1 MNSVLTVTP
10 TRILANSYQE
20 TISMDSTQAVSNA
33 NSGENSTAD
42 ANMANINTTASSYQF
57 TGTGGTNQQQQQQIL
72 QQIQPSVTLTI
83 RLIMQGKEV
92 GSIIGKKG
100 DNIKRFREESGAKIT
115 ISDGSCPERIVT
127 VTGSTEAILKAF
139 AMIARKFEEDANNN
153 LVISSTTNNN
163 TITNLNNNTNSTNGK
178 SSTTSSS
185 SGSSTASSNSGP
197 GQQTLP
203 VTLKLIVPASQ
214 CGSLIGKGG
223 SKIKEIREVTGASI
237 QVASEMLPNS
247 TERAVTLSGTAE
259 SITKSIYQICCVML
273 ESPPKGPTI
282 PYRPKP
288 AMPPVFF
295 AGGQAYTIQGQFA
308 IPHPDL
314 TKLHRLALQHAPL
327 LPGQAVGSLNPQATL
342 ATLAANTA
350 AATMGAASTHPLVHH
365 PSAAA
370 SSASHAS
377 HAAVAAAAAA
387 ATGMVATT
395 LTTEMTISND
405 IIGSVIG
412 KGGSKINEIRQLSGA
427 TIKINSSEEG
437 TKDRTITISG
447 TPEAINLAQY
457 LIATSS
463 NGLLNS
469 LASHPTG
476 ATPTASNTVATTGV
490 ATANTSLNTHHH
502 HHHKLAFGT
511 ASGSSGSNSK
521 HGLSNAAA
529 VLAAA
534 SISNGGSLTTV
545 ATSAVKSKNDRKY
558 APY

>member
-1 MNSVLTVTP
+1 MNVVQTTANEMANNTVAT
-10 TRILANSYQE
+10 T
-20 TISMDSTQAVSNA
+20 TTTSTTNSNA
-33 NSGENSTAD
+33 NATSVIAATVVGGGGNG
-42 ANMANINTTASSYQF
+42 NII
-57 TGTGGTNQQQQQQIL
+57 GQQQQQQ
-72 QQIQPSVTLTI
+72 QQHQQPSVTLTI

-100 DNIKRFREESGAKIT
+100 DNIKKFREESGAKIT

-127 VTGSTEAILKAF
+127 VTGSTESILKAF

-153 LVISSTTNNN
+153 STMGMGTNFNISNTTMA
-163 TITNLNNNTNSTNGK
+163 

-185 SGSSTASSNSGP
+185 TSSSSSNGKQNSISM
-197 GQQTLP
+197 P

-223 SKIKEIREVTGASI
+223 SKIKEIREITGASI

-247 TERAVTLSGTAE
+247 TERAVTLSGSAD

-342 ATLAANTA
+342 ATLAANTTA
-350 AATMGAASTHPLVHH
+350 SMGHHGNTATTNNP
-365 PSAAA
+365 
-370 SSASHAS
+370 
-377 HAAVAAAAAA
+377 
-387 ATGMVATT
+387 GMVAT

-463 NGLLNS
+463 NGLLNNTGTS
-469 LASHPTG
+469 TTNHHAAAAAHAAAHASTL
-476 ATPTASNTVATTGV
+476 STTGQ
-490 ATANTSLNTHHH
+490 TNSLS
-502 HHHKLAFGT
+502 AM
-511 ASGSSGSNSK
+511 AAV
-521 HGLSNAAA
+521 AAA
-529 VLAAA
+529 VSNNANKLYTTGNL
-534 SISNGGSLTTV
+534 SKHNIQSITTISNGS
-545 ATSAVKSKNDRKY
+545 TSKSNKNDRKY

>member
-1 MNSVLTVTP
+1 MNVVQTTANEMANNNTVAT
-10 TRILANSYQE
+10 T
-20 TISMDSTQAVSNA
+20 TTTTSTTNSNA
-33 NSGENSTAD
+33 NATSVVAATVV
-42 ANMANINTTASSYQF
+42 
-57 TGTGGTNQQQQQQIL
+57 GGGG
-72 QQIQPSVTLTI
+72 VTLTI

-100 DNIKRFREESGAKIT
+100 DNIKKFREESGAKIT

-127 VTGSTEAILKAF
+127 VTGSTESILKAF

-153 LVISSTTNNN
+153 STMGMGTNFNISNTTMA
-163 TITNLNNNTNSTNGK
+163 

-185 SGSSTASSNSGP
+185 TSSSSSNGKQNSISM
-197 GQQTLP
+197 P

-223 SKIKEIREVTGASI
+223 SKIKEIREITGASI

-247 TERAVTLSGTAE
+247 TERAVTLSGSAD

-314 TKLHRLALQHAPL
+314 HRLALQHAPL

-342 ATLAANTA
+342 ATLAANTTA
-350 AATMGAASTHPLVHH
+350 SMGHHGNTATANNP
-365 PSAAA
+365 
-370 SSASHAS
+370 
-377 HAAVAAAAAA
+377 
-387 ATGMVATT
+387 GMVAT

-463 NGLLNS
+463 NGLLNN
-469 LASHPTG
+469 TG
-476 ATPTASNTVATTGV
+476 TSTTTNHH
-490 ATANTSLNTHHH
+490 ATAAAH
-502 HHHKLAFGT
+502 
-511 ASGSSGSNSK
+511 
-521 HGLSNAAA
+521 AAA
-529 VLAAA
+529 VAHASTLSTTGQTNSLSAMAAVAAA
-534 SISNGGSLTTV
+534 VSNNANKLYTTGNLSKHNIQSITTISNGS
-545 ATSAVKSKNDRKY
+545 TSKSNKNDRKY